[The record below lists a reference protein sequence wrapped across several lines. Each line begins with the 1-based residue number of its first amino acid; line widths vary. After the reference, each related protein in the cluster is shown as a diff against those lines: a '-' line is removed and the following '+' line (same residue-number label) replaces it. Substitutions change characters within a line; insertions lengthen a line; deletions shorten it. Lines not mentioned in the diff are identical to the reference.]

1 MDKVQKAGF
10 TFIGMGGNT
19 FQAGYLFHALVAAVA
34 GPDIYNRFYGETPDK
49 TVFDEPGLRDA
60 IEMFRKIT
68 DQADAGWVNR
78 QWNET
83 TNTVIAGKTLM
94 QIHGDWMKG
103 QWKANKK
110 VLGEDFGCINIPG
123 TKALSVT
130 VDAFGILGG
139 VPDDVAQGRARIRQH
154 RRRPQDQR
162 RVRVRSRARARCAS
176 TCRPTSSTPA
186 TSWSWIR

>member
-1 MDKVQKAGF
+1 
-10 TFIGMGGNT
+10 MGGNT

-34 GPDIYNRFYGETPDK
+34 GPDIYDRFYGEVPDK
-49 TVFDEPGLRDA
+49 TVFDEKGLRDA
-60 IEMFRKIT
+60 IDMFRKIT
-68 DQADAGWVNR
+68 SQADAGWVNR

-83 TNTVIAGKTLM
+83 TNTVISGKTLM

-123 TKALSVT
+123 TKALAVT

-139 VPDDVAQGRARIRQH
+139 VPDDVLKAELDFAGD
-154 RRRPQDQR
+154 RRRSEDQR
-162 RVRVRSRARARCAS
+162 RVRVHQGLEPGASGRSDRQARCLQRARPRL
-176 TCRPTSSTPA
+176 R
-186 TSWSWIR
+186 